1 MKKTNNDDWRL
12 SGYNGHLDGKVF
24 VFKKFFPSKKNDH
37 EHCEFCWKKI
47 SNLQNLEEDCVS
59 GGYCYFNSKTGQTN
73 WICQECFENF
83 KSKFNFKVTEE
94 T

>member
-59 GGYCYFNSKTGQTN
+59 GGYCILIRKQDKLIGFVKNVLK
-73 WICQECFENF
+73 IL
-83 KSKFNFKVTEE
+83 KVNLILR
-94 T
+94 

>member
-1 MKKTNNDDWRL
+1 MMIGDFRDIMVIWME
-12 SGYNGHLDGKVF
+12 
-24 VFKKFFPSKKNDH
+24 KFLFLRSFYLQKKNDH